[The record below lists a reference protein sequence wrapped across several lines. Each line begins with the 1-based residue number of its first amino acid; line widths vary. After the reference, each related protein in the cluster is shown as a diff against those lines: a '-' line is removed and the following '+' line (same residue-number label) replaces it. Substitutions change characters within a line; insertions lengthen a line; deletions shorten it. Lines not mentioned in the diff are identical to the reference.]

1 MKKTATKGT
10 QRTKRSAAELAVMKL
25 LIHAEKEGH
34 AHSAAELAA
43 SVPFTLKEV
52 QVALKRL
59 ASRGKAYAWK
69 KHWRP
74 IVKNPSPG
82 ERQHGPHA
90 SADQRI
96 AAAKALK
103 KARDFYDSDDL
114 VTVPR
119 ELKGYKTP
127 TAFVEIGDF
136 VALEYDS
143 DKFDGK
149 PRIYRHE
156 ATRKRRFLMS
166 VDGSTI
172 IAHPPFKLTK
182 RGIEG

>member
-1 MKKTATKGT
+1 MKKIT
-10 QRTKRSAAELAVMKL
+10 SAILKIL
-25 LIHAEKEGH
+25 GHAEKEGH
-34 AHSAAELAA
+34 AHTAAEIAA
-43 SVPFTLKEV
+43 SIPYPAKAVNAE
-52 QVALKRL
+52 LKRL
-59 ASRGKAYAWK
+59 ATSGAVYLWK

-74 IVKNPSPG
+74 RTTKNPSPG
-82 ERQHGPHA
+82 EREHGIHA
-90 SADQRI
+90 TASQRI

-114 VTVPR
+114 VTVPKQ
-119 ELKGYKTP
+119 LKGYQTP
-127 TAFVEIGDF
+127 AAFVEIGDF

-156 ATRKRRFLMS
+156 ATKKRRFLMS

-172 IAHPPFKLTK
+172 IAWPPFKLTK